1 MTDIDFLVN
10 ELRGC
15 NINLDYIENVI
26 VKDFRH
32 LVNLYI
38 DGEGM
43 EGFNS
48 LVFDPQPEIENPNDV
63 REVLNK
69 LGYGRGYLILNTEIE
84 KEMKKRGLWNFH
96 SKMLLHHNQTF
107 IQSLVDYY
115 IDLLE
120 QTN

>member
-63 REVLNK
+63 
-69 LGYGRGYLILNTEIE
+69 
-84 KEMKKRGLWNFH
+84 KK
-96 SKMLLHHNQTF
+96 S
-107 IQSLVDYY
+107 
-115 IDLLE
+115 
-120 QTN
+120 